1 MTDIVAGSSDFK
13 GTDYT
18 DMVNNDKQKL
28 LCLLKILWTRTDK
41 QHILNSQDLIR
52 ILQDEYQCS
61 CDRRTIYSNV
71 DALIHAGF
79 KIKQVK
85 GNTHG
90 YYMEE
95 RIFSL
100 PELKLLVDAVQS
112 SKFIT
117 RSKTDQLIKK
127 LEGLAG
133 VENAA
138 RLQRQVYVHN
148 RAKTDNER
156 VYTNVDIIHSS
167 IAENKKICFQYC
179 AWNVK
184 KQLVPK
190 KNGDMYEVSPWCLTW
205 DDENYYLVAYEDAS
219 DSIRHYRVDKMLNM
233 HQVVMARTG
242 RKNFEDFDLA
252 MFSKKTFGM
261 FSGTDERIIL
271 KCSNDLVGV
280 IIDRFGKDV
289 MIMQVDDQH
298 FLTHVNVTVSPQFFG
313 WLTALGVAVE
323 IISPSHVRESYRTY
337 INRIAE
343 KYNQTL
349 DHRGPK

>member
-1 MTDIVAGSSDFK
+1 
-13 GTDYT
+13 
-18 DMVNNDKQKL
+18 
-28 LCLLKILWTRTDK
+28 
-41 QHILNSQDLIR
+41 
-52 ILQDEYQCS
+52 
-61 CDRRTIYSNV
+61 
-71 DALIHAGF
+71 
-79 KIKQVK
+79 
-85 GNTHG
+85 
-90 YYMEE
+90 MEE

-156 VYTNVDIIHSS
+156 VYTNVDVIHSS

-179 AWNVK
+179 AWDVQ

-190 KNGDMYEVSPWCLTW
+190 KNGDLYEVSPWCLTW
-205 DDENYYLVAYEDAS
+205 DDENYYLVAYEDATE
-219 DSIRHYRVDKMLNM
+219 SIKHYRVDKMQDM
-233 HQVVMARTG
+233 HQVDMPRTG

-252 MFSKKTFGM
+252 TFSKKTFGM

-271 KCSNDLVGV
+271 KCDSVLVGV
-280 IIDRFGKDV
+280 VIDRFGKDV
-289 MIMQVDDQH
+289 MIMSVDDQH

-323 IISPSHVRESYRTY
+323 IISPAYVRESYREY
-337 INRIAE
+337 INKIAE
-343 KYNQTL
+343 NYNSTL
-349 DHRGPK
+349 DHGGPK

>member
-1 MTDIVAGSSDFK
+1 MK

-219 DSIRHYRVDKMLNM
+219 DSIRHYRVDKMLDMRQM
-233 HQVVMARTG
+233 HMARTG

-252 MFSKKTFGM
+252 TFSKKTFGM

-271 KCSNDLVGV
+271 KCNNDLVGV

-289 MIMQVDDQH
+289 MIMPVDDQH

-323 IISPSHVRESYRTY
+323 IISPAIVRESYRTY

-343 KYNQTL
+343 NYNQTL
-349 DHRGPK
+349 DHGGPK

>member
-1 MTDIVAGSSDFK
+1 
-13 GTDYT
+13 
-18 DMVNNDKQKL
+18 MVNNDKQKL

-52 ILQDEYQCS
+52 ILQDDYQCS
-61 CDRRTIYSNV
+61 CDRRTIYSNI

-90 YYMEE
+90 YYMDE

-117 RSKTDQLIKK
+117 RSKTNQLIRK
-127 LEGLAG
+127 LGGLAG

-167 IAENKKICFQYC
+167 IAENKKIRFQYC

-190 KNGDMYEVSPWCLTW
+190 KNGDLYEVSPWCLTW
-205 DDENYYLVAYEDAS
+205 DDENYYLVAYEDTTG
-219 DSIRHYRVDKMLNM
+219 SIKHNRVDKMLDM
-233 HQVVMARTG
+233 HQVDMPRTG

-261 FSGTDERIIL
+261 FSGTDEKIVL
-271 KCSNDLVGV
+271 KCDNELVGV

-289 MIMQVDDQH
+289 MIMPEDDQR
-298 FLTHVNVTVSPQFFG
+298 FLTHANVTVSPQFFG
-313 WLTALGVAVE
+313 WLTALGTSIE
-323 IISPSHVRESYRTY
+323 IISPAHVRESYQTY
-337 INRIAE
+337 INKIAVN
-343 KYNQTL
+343 YNQTL
-349 DHRGPK
+349 DHDGPK

>member
-156 VYTNVDIIHSS
+156 VYTNVDII
-167 IAENKKICFQYC
+167 
-179 AWNVK
+179 V
-184 KQLVPK
+184 L
-190 KNGDMYEVSPWCLTW
+190 
-205 DDENYYLVAYEDAS
+205 
-219 DSIRHYRVDKMLNM
+219 
-233 HQVVMARTG
+233 
-242 RKNFEDFDLA
+242 
-252 MFSKKTFGM
+252 
-261 FSGTDERIIL
+261 GT
-271 KCSNDLVGV
+271 
-280 IIDRFGKDV
+280 
-289 MIMQVDDQH
+289 
-298 FLTHVNVTVSPQFFG
+298 
-313 WLTALGVAVE
+313 
-323 IISPSHVRESYRTY
+323 
-337 INRIAE
+337 
-343 KYNQTL
+343 
-349 DHRGPK
+349 